1 MQITESGGIVFNDEK
16 GNTQYI
22 TEEELK
28 QLWNNKCKDRVVE
41 SVRSKFLNRSN
52 TGIKK
57 YNCTLE
63 ENNRVN
69 YLNHLQEE
77 LMDGVAYIEKL
88 LQQKE
93 DITQIIEKTP
103 SDMDLGAKIRKIYGI

>member
-1 MQITESGGIVFNDEK
+1 MQITESGGLVFNDEK

-28 QLWNNKCKDRVVE
+28 ELWNNKCKDGVVE

-57 YNCTLE
+57 YNCTLDK
-63 ENNRVN
+63 NNKDN

-93 DITQIIEKTP
+93 DITQIIQDTP
-103 SDMDLGAKIRKIYGI
+103 SDMDLGFKIRKLYGK

>member
-28 QLWNNKCKDRVVE
+28 ELWNNKCKDRVVE

-63 ENNRVN
+63 ENNKDN

-88 LQQKE
+88 LQQKK
-93 DITQIIEKTP
+93 DIKQIVQDNP
-103 SDMDLGAKIRKIYGI
+103 NYYDLGLAIKKLYS